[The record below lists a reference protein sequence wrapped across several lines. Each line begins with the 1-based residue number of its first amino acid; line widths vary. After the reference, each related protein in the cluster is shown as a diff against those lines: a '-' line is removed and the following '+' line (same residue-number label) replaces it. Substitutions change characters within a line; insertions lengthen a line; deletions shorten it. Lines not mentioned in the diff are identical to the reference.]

1 VNHKD
6 QKNIALRDFSR
17 PIVSLLGMPIDAL
30 NFTEMQLKLRQ
41 ASKSPIPTVLSTP
54 NLNFLLLA
62 RADSDFNQSLLQ
74 SDIVALDGVSLLW
87 ISKLLGIC
95 NLDKSS
101 GSNLFQELW
110 DATSNDP
117 ISVFLFGGDEDIA
130 ELAHHTINS
139 KNGGIVSKGYLN
151 PGVGSVE
158 DLSTEAIIE
167 KINSANANF
176 LVVSLGAKKGQRW
189 IFKNQH
195 LLNNSLISHLG
206 AVLNFTA
213 GTTLRAP
220 TIMQRLGLEW
230 LWRIKEQ
237 PALFKRYWDDG
248 KGFLTLLRRNVLPYA
263 FFKWRHIRSN
273 ISSGKITIKTNKN
286 RHGLT
291 ITIAG
296 EMTLKTVDSIKSTF
310 KIFCTEPVVKL
321 DLSTTTSIDEYGVG
335 QILLLL
341 KHVGSGLSIS
351 ASSDYV
357 QHVFQYENLNY
368 LLDLNDHT

>member
-1 VNHKD
+1 
-6 QKNIALRDFSR
+6 
-17 PIVSLLGMPIDAL
+17 LL
-30 NFTEMQLKLRQ
+30 N
-41 ASKSPIPTVLSTP
+41 
-54 NLNFLLLA
+54 
-62 RADSDFNQSLLQ
+62 
-74 SDIVALDGVSLLW
+74 
-87 ISKLLGIC
+87 
-95 NLDKSS
+95 
-101 GSNLFQELW
+101 
-110 DATSNDP
+110 
-117 ISVFLFGGDEDIA
+117 
-130 ELAHHTINS
+130 TINS

>member
-130 ELAHHTINS
+130 EH
-139 KNGGIVSKGYLN
+139 Y
-151 PGVGSVE
+151 
-158 DLSTEAIIE
+158 
-167 KINSANANF
+167 
-176 LVVSLGAKKGQRW
+176 
-189 IFKNQH
+189 
-195 LLNNSLISHLG
+195 
-206 AVLNFTA
+206 
-213 GTTLRAP
+213 
-220 TIMQRLGLEW
+220 
-230 LWRIKEQ
+230 
-237 PALFKRYWDDG
+237 
-248 KGFLTLLRRNVLPYA
+248 
-263 FFKWRHIRSN
+263 
-273 ISSGKITIKTNKN
+273 
-286 RHGLT
+286 
-291 ITIAG
+291 
-296 EMTLKTVDSIKSTF
+296 
-310 KIFCTEPVVKL
+310 
-321 DLSTTTSIDEYGVG
+321 
-335 QILLLL
+335 
-341 KHVGSGLSIS
+341 
-351 ASSDYV
+351 
-357 QHVFQYENLNY
+357 
-368 LLDLNDHT
+368 